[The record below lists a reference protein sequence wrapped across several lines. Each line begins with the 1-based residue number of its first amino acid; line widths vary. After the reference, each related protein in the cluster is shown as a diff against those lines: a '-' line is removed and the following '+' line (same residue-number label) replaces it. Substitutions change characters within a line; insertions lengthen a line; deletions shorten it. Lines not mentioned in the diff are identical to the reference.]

1 MNELNT
7 SRFMRG
13 GGQEYSGV
21 LGEKKMGIKVD
32 EREWICEGGDEG

>member
-7 SRFMRG
+7 LRFMRG

-21 LGEKKMGIKVD
+21 LGEKKRGIVVVI
-32 EREWICEGGDEG
+32 ERKGGGRI